1 MKNLN
6 LTLSLT
12 EAGKCATKLAQGIDG
27 PVYAMKMQNGK
38 YICGLSFI
46 IAIAGRSA
54 FGDEFD
60 TNATYEILVRL
71 TELNTGNAIDLY
83 GMTFNPKDYIV
94 HSKGGTT
101 YCYFNESAEIND
113 IVLPTDPIS
122 ASSKYVLKT
131 LVRKKECC
139 WSCPS
144 QHRKN
149 RRRIKGHVNTRRTDH
164 QGCRECHCCTW
175 QSQAHYDL

>member
-1 MKNLN
+1 MVWNN

-83 GMTFNPKDYIV
+83 GITFNPKDYIV
-94 HSKGGTT
+94 
-101 YCYFNESAEIND
+101 
-113 IVLPTDPIS
+113 LPTDPIS
-122 ASSKYVLKT
+122 TNSKYVLKT
-131 LVRKKECC
+131 LVRKKETPKPK
-139 WSCPS
+139 WFVQNMTP
-144 QHRKN
+144 
-149 RRRIKGHVNTRRTDH
+149 VYFE
-164 QGCRECHCCTW
+164 EC
-175 QSQAHYDL
+175 

>member
-83 GMTFNPKDYIV
+83 GITFNPKDYIV

-122 ASSKYVLKT
+122 ANSKYVLKT
-131 LVRKKECC
+131 LVRKKETPKPK
-139 WSCPS
+139 WFVQNMTP
-144 QHRKN
+144 
-149 RRRIKGHVNTRRTDH
+149 VYFE
-164 QGCRECHCCTW
+164 EC
-175 QSQAHYDL
+175 

>member
-1 MKNLN
+1 MRDKVSTGNRRPCICN
-6 LTLSLT
+6 
-12 EAGKCATKLAQGIDG
+12 EDAEWK
-27 PVYAMKMQNGK
+27 VYLRS
-38 YICGLSFI
+38 IFI

-122 ASSKYVLKT
+122 ANSKYVLKT
-131 LVRKKECC
+131 LVRKKETPKPK
-139 WSCPS
+139 WFVQNMTP
-144 QHRKN
+144 
-149 RRRIKGHVNTRRTDH
+149 VYFE
-164 QGCRECHCCTW
+164 EC
-175 QSQAHYDL
+175 

>member
-60 TNATYEILVRL
+60 TNSTYEILVRL

-122 ASSKYVLKT
+122 ANSKYVLKT
-131 LVRKKECC
+131 LVRKKETPKPK
-139 WSCPS
+139 WFVQNMTP
-144 QHRKN
+144 
-149 RRRIKGHVNTRRTDH
+149 VYFE
-164 QGCRECHCCTW
+164 EC
-175 QSQAHYDL
+175 

>member
-101 YCYFNESAEIND
+101 YCYF
-113 IVLPTDPIS
+113 
-122 ASSKYVLKT
+122 
-131 LVRKKECC
+131 KK
-139 WSCPS
+139 
-144 QHRKN
+144 
-149 RRRIKGHVNTRRTDH
+149 
-164 QGCRECHCCTW
+164 
-175 QSQAHYDL
+175 

>member
-12 EAGKCATKLAQGIDG
+12 EAGKCATKLAPEIDG

-38 YICGLSFI
+38 YVCGLSFI
-46 IAIAGRSA
+46 ISIAGRSA

-60 TNATYEILVRL
+60 VNANYEILVRL

-83 GMTFNPKDYIV
+83 GMTFNPRDYV
-94 HSKGGTT
+94 VNSKGGTT

-113 IVLPTDPIS
+113 IVLPTNPIS

-131 LVRKKECC
+131 LVRKKENPKPK
-139 WSCPS
+139 WFVQNMTPV
-144 QHRKN
+144 HFE
-149 RRRIKGHVNTRRTDH
+149 
-164 QGCRECHCCTW
+164 EC
-175 QSQAHYDL
+175 

>member
-1 MKNLN
+1 MELKNLN

-71 TELNTGNAIDLY
+71 TELNTGNA
-83 GMTFNPKDYIV
+83 
-94 HSKGGTT
+94 
-101 YCYFNESAEIND
+101 EIND

-122 ASSKYVLKT
+122 TNSKYVLKT
-131 LVRKKECC
+131 LVRKKETPKPK
-139 WSCPS
+139 WFVQNMTP
-144 QHRKN
+144 
-149 RRRIKGHVNTRRTDH
+149 VYFE
-164 QGCRECHCCTW
+164 EC
-175 QSQAHYDL
+175 

>member
-60 TNATYEILVRL
+60 TNASIQKNEKKR
-71 TELNTGNAIDLY
+71 
-83 GMTFNPKDYIV
+83 MTAFWL
-94 HSKGGTT
+94 H
-101 YCYFNESAEIND
+101 F
-113 IVLPTDPIS
+113 
-122 ASSKYVLKT
+122 
-131 LVRKKECC
+131 
-139 WSCPS
+139 
-144 QHRKN
+144 
-149 RRRIKGHVNTRRTDH
+149 
-164 QGCRECHCCTW
+164 
-175 QSQAHYDL
+175 

>member
-71 TELNTGNAIDLY
+71 TELNTG
-83 GMTFNPKDYIV
+83 
-94 HSKGGTT
+94 HR
-101 YCYFNESAEIND
+101 
-113 IVLPTDPIS
+113 
-122 ASSKYVLKT
+122 
-131 LVRKKECC
+131 LVRHDIQSEGLY
-139 WSCPS
+139 CPLE
-144 QHRKN
+144 RWYN
-149 RRRIKGHVNTRRTDH
+149 I
-164 QGCRECHCCTW
+164 
-175 QSQAHYDL
+175 LLF

>member
-1 MKNLN
+1 MRDKVSTGNRRPRICN
-6 LTLSLT
+6 
-12 EAGKCATKLAQGIDG
+12 EDAEWK
-27 PVYAMKMQNGK
+27 VYLRS
-38 YICGLSFI
+38 IFI

-122 ASSKYVLKT
+122 ANSKYVLKT
-131 LVRKKECC
+131 LVRKRKL
-139 WSCPS
+139 PS
-144 QHRKN
+144 RN
-149 RRRIKGHVNTRRTDH
+149 GLYRT
-164 QGCRECHCCTW
+164 
-175 QSQAHYDL
+175 